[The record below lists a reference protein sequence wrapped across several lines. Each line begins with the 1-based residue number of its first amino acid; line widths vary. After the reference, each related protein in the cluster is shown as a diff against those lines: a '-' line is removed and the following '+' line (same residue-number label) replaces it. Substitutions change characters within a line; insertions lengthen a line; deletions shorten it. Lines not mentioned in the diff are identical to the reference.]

1 MKIIN
6 VESKSSEL
14 VLVLK
19 EHFGGKINQARIKL
33 MSLFVI
39 SLCKVQTVN
48 FERLASGFESSTSPA
63 SSLRRIQRFIAEFNL
78 DRDLIAR
85 FIFALLPEKENLCL
99 SIDRS
104 NWKFGRFDIN
114 IFMLGVC
121 YKGLAFPL
129 LFTMLPKRR
138 NSNTIERIKLIER
151 FIDLFGKQCIDA
163 LMADREFVGD
173 QWIKYLNDNE
183 IRYYIRIRN
192 NFKVY
197 LPRKGKELKVSW
209 LFNALVTN
217 EYYSYPHIVKIG
229 DQLCYLS
236 GQKIMEKG
244 KGLSFLIIISFNEPD
259 NAMVYYAQRWQ
270 IETCFK
276 AMKSSGFNIEKTHLK
291 DIERVEKLV
300 LLVMIAYLWCY
311 RVGIHL
317 DKDVKK
323 IKRKKHGR
331 NAKSLVKYGL
341 DYIGQILLNQ
351 IYKKDNI
358 GIVNFLSCT

>member
-1 MKIIN
+1 MKITN

-14 VLVLK
+14 ILVLK
-19 EHFGGKINQARIKL
+19 DHFGGKINQARITL

-48 FERLASGFESSTSPA
+48 FERLASGFETGASAA
-63 SSLRRIQRFIAEFNL
+63 SSLRRIQRFIAQFEL
-78 DRDLIAR
+78 DKDLIAR
-85 FIFALLPEKENLCL
+85 FIFALLPEKEKLCL

-104 NWKFGRFDIN
+104 NWKFGNFDIN

-129 LFTMLPKRR
+129 LFTMLPKRG
-138 NSNTIERIKLIER
+138 NSNTKERIKLVKR
-151 FIDLFGKQCIDA
+151 FIDLFGKECIDV
-163 LMADREFVGD
+163 LVADREFVGD
-173 QWIKYLNDNE
+173 DWIRYLNDNK
-183 IRYYIRIRN
+183 IRYHIRIRN

-209 LFNALVTN
+209 LFNTLKMN

-229 DQLCYLS
+229 NQLCYLS
-236 GQKIMEKG
+236 GEKIIEKG
-244 KGLSFLIIISFNEPD
+244 KGKSFLIIISFNQPEEAKD
-259 NAMVYYAQRWQ
+259 YYAKRWQ

-291 DIERVEKLV
+291 EIERVEKLV

-311 RVGIHL
+311 KVGIHI
-317 DKDVKK
+317 DENIKK
-323 IKRKKHGR
+323 IKQKKHGR
-331 NAKSLVKYGL
+331 NAKSFVKYGL
-341 DYIGQILLNQ
+341 DYISQVLLNYNFRNDK
-351 IYKKDNI
+351 ID
-358 GIVNFLSCT
+358 IVNFLSCT

>member
-85 FIFALLPEKENLCL
+85 FIFTLLPEKENLCL

-104 NWKFGRFDIN
+104 NWKFGSFDIN

-129 LFTMLPKRR
+129 LFTMLPKRG

-209 LFNALVTN
+209 LFNALGTN

-259 NAMVYYAQRWQ
+259 NARGYYAQRWQ

-341 DYIGQILLNQ
+341 DYISQILLNQ
-351 IYKKDNI
+351 THQKDDI